1 MLPKKVSVNY
11 LQTAGGG
18 AAREGLLWKE
28 GRGLLSN
35 WERRYWVLWP
45 KIPDEGAQTVS
56 SLDLSQTD
64 RKPFVWAGALGGRLL
79 FYFKDIDSTQAQGVI
94 LLPSAE
100 PPSGRGT
107 WADSKRPA
115 HTARLA
121 KKKRDI
127 DRSKYKADYL
137 CCKMVC
143 SEIKEVKGGQM
154 VLQDR
159 ELILGSK
166 QADEDNFREWEDL
179 LVPDLKEPP
188 PLIAGVRLSSLLADH
203 SVYVRCLNKLLRVGA
218 AQERQ
223 SRAGGLRAA
232 LLPAPPRPAADAR
245 VVRCGCV
252 AG

>member
-1 MLPKKVSVNY
+1 ME
-11 LQTAGGG
+11 GGQRAAVELG
-18 AAREGLLWKE
+18 AAVLGALAEDA
-28 GRGLLSN
+28 GR
-35 WERRYWVLWP
+35 RRAP
-45 KIPDEGAQTVS
+45 TEVS
-56 SLDLSQTD
+56 SPDLSQTD

-188 PLIAGVRLSSLLADH
+188 PLIAGVRLPLISISS
-203 SVYVRCLNKLLRVGA
+203 G
-218 AQERQ
+218 
-223 SRAGGLRAA
+223 
-232 LLPAPPRPAADAR
+232 
-245 VVRCGCV
+245 
-252 AG
+252 